1 MNKFFRQITA
11 CCIGVCK
18 MRALFTILLIVLL
31 SASAVFTAIPLGKSQ
46 GSSSADVVLSPLSV
60 TMNVNQSVPFTV
72 TIPQSLQDSA
82 FYRWYV
88 NGTQEAG
95 NFPSWAF
102 TPTTAGHYGISV
114 GVFTT
119 ATVYNATFNNSTS
132 ILQPAG
138 VSATAQVFVTTSS
151 PTGSFGYSLETS
163 QAGGHG
169 ELYRAVG
176 SRYMLNVNANV
187 TSISCMMSGFF
198 GSDINGTFIYSF
210 GIFSDENGLLGN
222 LVAQTVQGLI
232 TYAPSWVNTWHT
244 LTFAQPVKLNSGTY
258 WLMEIDNGSN
268 NNYIIISSNPNV
280 NNTATVEAD
289 TGGMTFPN
297 TLTSPIYTQNYA
309 ECMFASY
316 TTGTPIISPTSTPT
330 PPAKTGNGATDWP
343 MFHNDLAHSGYSTS
357 TGPRTNQTLWSYP
370 IGSGILSSPAVANGL
385 VYVGSNKGAVYAL
398 DAATGS
404 MVWSYQT
411 GGAIYSSPAVADGV
425 VYLGSWDKSVYALN
439 ATTGEK
445 LWSYQTGSYVQSS
458 PAVANGVVYI
468 ASYDANVYA
477 LNAATGSLLWSYA
490 TGSGAVGSSPAVVD
504 GVVYIGD
511 NAGNVYALDASNGA
525 KLWSYKA
532 GDTIYSSPA
541 VAGDIVYI
549 GADSSNNGSVYALNA
564 VTGGLLWS
572 YQTGNLWVYSSP
584 AVAGGVVYV
593 GSNAHLDQSGGSL
606 YALNAATGG
615 LLWSY
620 ATGGEVFS
628 SPAVAN
634 GVVYVG
640 SEDNNVYALNA
651 STGGKLWSYQTDGS
665 VGWSSPAVA
674 DGVVYV
680 GSADGILYAFGSYS
694 TSTSTPTPSPTQSAT
709 TVLATIDNGSIVDL
723 SIRGNI
729 TSTQMSDVTIATNQS
744 AATTTVSFTVTGE
757 SGTIGFSN
765 ITIPKSDVPFGTKPT
780 IYIDG
785 QQASNQGFTQDANNY
800 YVWYTTH
807 FSTHQISIVFTTSS
821 NSLSLLQVIY
831 GVAAAVAIV
840 AIVIVTL
847 KLTIKD
853 KASKLATGN
862 NGHA

>member
-1 MNKFFRQITA
+1 
-11 CCIGVCK
+11 
-18 MRALFTILLIVLL
+18 MRALFVVLLIFLL
-31 SASAVFTAIPLGKSQ
+31 SESAVFAAIPLGVAQ
-46 GSSSADVVLSPLSV
+46 DSSSANIVLSPSSV
-60 TMNVNQSVPFTV
+60 TMNVDQSVPFTV
-72 TIPQSLQDSA
+72 TVPQNLQDNA
-82 FYRWYV
+82 IYQWYL
-88 NGTQEAG
+88 NGVPVPGERY
-95 NFPSWAF
+95 PSWAF
-102 TPTTAGHYGISV
+102 TPTATGDYSISV
-114 GVFTT
+114 GISTT
-119 ATVYNATFNNSTS
+119 TIAVNGTSNNSTATS
-132 ILQPAG
+132 YLQPAG
-138 VSATAQVFVTTSS
+138 MSNTAQVLVTTSS
-151 PTGSFGYSLETS
+151 PTGSFGYSNSSS

-169 ELYRAVG
+169 EQYMAVG
-176 SRYMLNVNANV
+176 SRFMLPVKANV
-187 TSISCMMSGFF
+187 TSISTSMGDNFVSYP
-198 GSDINGTFIYSF
+198 NGTLIYSF
-210 GIFSDENGLLGN
+210 AIYNDDKGLIGN
-222 LVAQTVQGLI
+222 LVAQTNQGSL
-232 TYAPSWVNTWHT
+232 TNTDPSVIVWHT
-244 LTFAQPVKLNSGTY
+244 LFFASPVRLNPGAY
-258 WLMEIDNGSN
+258 WLMELDNGSN
-268 NNYIIISSNPNV
+268 GNAIMISANPYV
-280 NNTATVEAD
+280 NNALMVEAS
-289 TGGMTFPN
+289 TGGITFPT
-297 TLTSPIYTQNYA
+297 TLESPIYTPGRA

-316 TTGTPIISPTSTPT
+316 TTGTPIISPTPTPT
-330 PPAKTGNGATDWP
+330 PPATTGNGATDWP

-357 TGPRTNQTLWSYP
+357 TGPRTNQTLWSFP

-398 DAATGS
+398 DAATG
-404 MVWSYQT
+404 MMIWSYQT

-541 VAGDIVYI
+541 VAGDVVYI

-564 VTGGLLWS
+564 VTGSLLWS

-584 AVAGGVVYV
+584 AVTSGVVYV

-606 YALNAATGG
+606 YALNAYTGG

-620 ATGGEVFS
+620 ATGGEVYS

-634 GVVYVG
+634 GVVYIG
-640 SEDNNVYALNA
+640 SEDNNMYALNA
-651 STGGKLWSYQTDGS
+651 STGDKLWSFQTDGA

-694 TSTSTPTPSPTQSAT
+694 TSTSTPTPSPTPT

-729 TSTQMSDVTIATNQS
+729 TSTQMSDATIATNQS

-765 ITIPKSDVPFGTKPT
+765 ITIPKSDVPFGTTPT

-831 GVAAAVAIV
+831 GVVTAVAIV

-853 KASKLATGN
+853 KVSKLAAGN
-862 NGHA
+862 DGHA